1 MECEICGSH
10 QFEFVE
16 KSEYDGTEIEVYQCM
31 NCGHK
36 VMKVLA

>member
-10 QFEFVE
+10 QFEKIGE
-16 KSEYDGTEIEVYQCM
+16 GEYEGMRTEIYQCM

-36 VMKVLA
+36 VIKVLA